1 MADDRFWAVVPA
13 AGVGKRM
20 AATRPKQYLALRGL
34 PIIQHTIERLSG
46 HPRIAG
52 VVVALSPEDGFWP
65 ELRPVLPASVHEV
78 LGGEERCHSVLRGL
92 ERLEELAAADDWVL
106 VHDAVRPCLRSEDI
120 DKLIAALATARD
132 GALLGY
138 PVRDTIK
145 RTDQHAV
152 VRETVPRDALWH
164 ALTPQAFRVKVLK
177 DALAWCIDAGH
188 MVTDEAQA
196 VELGGMSPTMVE
208 GCPDNIKITRPDD
221 LGLAE
226 LYLRHQEDAT

>member
-1 MADDRFWAVVPA
+1 MADDKFWAVVPG

-20 AATRPKQYLALRGL
+20 AAKLPKQYLVLRGR
-34 PIIQHTIERLSG
+34 PIIQHTIERLSA

-52 VVVALSPEDGFWP
+52 VVVALSPEDSFWP
-65 ELRPVLPASVHEV
+65 SVRPELPASVHEV
-78 LGGEERCHSVLRGL
+78 LGGQERCHSVLRGL
-92 ERLEELAAADDWVL
+92 ERLEELAAVDDWVL
-106 VHDAVRPCLRSEDI
+106 VHDAVRPCLRSEDV

-145 RTDQHAV
+145 RTDERAV
-152 VRETVPRDALWH
+152 VRETVPREALWH

-177 DALAWCIDAGH
+177 DALRRCIDAGRI
-188 MVTDEAQA
+188 VTDEAQA
-196 VELGGMSPTMVE
+196 VELGGMAPTMVE

-226 LYLRHQEDAT
+226 LYLRNQEDTR